1 MLWNLFCP
9 KNMDMGHALLKAF
22 ISTQYRLATFARTW
36 THAVGSPPYPDRR
49 FLARPFK
56 KDALFDFFASDILV
70 AKSSTRYAEATVF
83 GSIEV
88 HLTPI
93 FEIS

>member
-1 MLWNLFCP
+1 
-9 KNMDMGHALLKAF
+9 MDLGHVPLKAF

-36 THAVGSPPYPDRR
+36 THVVGSPPYPDRR

-93 FEIS
+93 VEIS